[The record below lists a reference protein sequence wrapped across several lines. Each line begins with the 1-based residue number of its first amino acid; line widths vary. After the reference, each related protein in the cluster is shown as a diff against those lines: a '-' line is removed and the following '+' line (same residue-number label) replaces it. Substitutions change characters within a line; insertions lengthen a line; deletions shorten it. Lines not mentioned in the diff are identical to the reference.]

1 MSFDIL
7 FSRYCSLLENRKQ
20 KMPFRAKLAF
30 VCFILLLFT
39 INALFLIFIFTTNW
53 LYLIGFFGLL
63 ALFLVF
69 LFLTPKKNKKSEVIF
84 DEQLKEAE
92 TYTNEVISLL
102 DSVGIDH
109 KNKAVLDL
117 LINKAK
123 DKQKDNFTIGFT
135 KSAAMLSSLYY
146 LIVTLVCKAL
156 YDKYGFWKL
165 IVFLIFSVLFFF
177 VISVFFQY
185 VKAFAKRY
193 IEFKHTKYSKF
204 IEDLTQ
210 IEIFYA

>member
-1 MSFDIL
+1 MNFDIL

-30 VCFILLLFT
+30 VCFILMLLA
-39 INALFLIFIFTTNW
+39 INALFLIYIITTNW
-53 LYLIGFFGLL
+53 LYLIGFFVMLV
-63 ALFLVF
+63 LFLVF
-69 LFLTPKKNKKSEVIF
+69 LFLVPKKNKKCEVVH

-92 TYTNEVISLL
+92 TYTNEVIILL
-102 DSVGIDH
+102 KSVGIDH

-177 VISVFFQY
+177 IISVFFQY
-185 VKAFAKRY
+185 VKSFAKRY

-204 IEDLTQ
+204 IEDMTQ
-210 IEIFYA
+210 IEIFYT

>member
-1 MSFDIL
+1 
-7 FSRYCSLLENRKQ
+7 
-20 KMPFRAKLAF
+20 MPFRAKLAF
-30 VCFILLLFT
+30 VCFILMLLA

-69 LFLTPKKNKKSEVIF
+69 LFLTPKKNKKCEVII
-84 DEQLKEAE
+84 DEQLKEVE
-92 TYTNEVISLL
+92 TYTSEVIILL
-102 DSVGIDH
+102 GSVGIDH

-177 VISVFFQY
+177 IISVFFQY

-210 IEIFYA
+210 IEIFYT

>member
-1 MSFDIL
+1 MNFDIL
-7 FSRYCSLLENRKQ
+7 FSRYCSLLENKKQ

-30 VCFILLLFT
+30 VCFILLLLA

-63 ALFLVF
+63 TLFLVF

-84 DEQLKEAE
+84 DEQLMEAE
-92 TYTNEVISLL
+92 TYTNEVIILL

-135 KSAAMLSSLYY
+135 KSTAMLSSLYY

-177 VISVFFQY
+177 IISVFFQY

-210 IEIFYA
+210 IEIFYT

>member
-1 MSFDIL
+1 MNFDIL

-20 KMPFRAKLAF
+20 KMPFRAKIAF
-30 VCFILLLFT
+30 VCFILLLLA

-69 LFLTPKKNKKSEVIF
+69 LFLVPKKNKKCAVIF

-92 TYTNEVISLL
+92 TYTNEVITLL
-102 DSVGIDH
+102 DGVGIDH
-109 KNKAVLDL
+109 KNKAILDL

-185 VKAFAKRY
+185 VKTFAKRY

-210 IEIFYA
+210 IEIFYT

>member
-1 MSFDIL
+1 
-7 FSRYCSLLENRKQ
+7 
-20 KMPFRAKLAF
+20 MPFRAKLAF
-30 VCFILLLFT
+30 VCFILMLLT
-39 INALFLIFIFTTNW
+39 INALFLVYIFTANW

-69 LFLTPKKNKKSEVIF
+69 LFLVTNKNKKCEVVF
-84 DEQLKEAE
+84 DKQLKEAE
-92 TYTNEVISLL
+92 TYTNEVIILL
-102 DSVGIDH
+102 HGVGIDH
-109 KNKAVLDL
+109 KNKTVLDL

-123 DKQKDNFTIGFT
+123 DKQKNNFTIGFT
-135 KSAAMLSSLYY
+135 KSVAMLSSLYY

-185 VKAFAKRY
+185 VKAFTKRY

-210 IEIFYA
+210 IEIFYT